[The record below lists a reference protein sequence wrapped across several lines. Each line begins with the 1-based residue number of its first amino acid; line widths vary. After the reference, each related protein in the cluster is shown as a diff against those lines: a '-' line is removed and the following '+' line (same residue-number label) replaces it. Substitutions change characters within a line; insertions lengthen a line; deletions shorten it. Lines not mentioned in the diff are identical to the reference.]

1 MWHWEKDNTFLVF
14 FPWNVTDLYLRSWW
28 ILETGDCKQMLTEEE
43 TAAGSRK
50 CLMFCQRWLYI
61 KEQMLSDAFLH
72 SLSEMQVWV
81 QSVTDKN
88 LQKLIL
94 FTRLIICNL
103 IVKGIT
109 KAKLQTLFCE
119 QTPDVVPWIS
129 TACIRDWHI
138 GLQKKYMQ
146 FSS

>member
-1 MWHWEKDNTFLVF
+1 
-14 FPWNVTDLYLRSWW
+14 
-28 ILETGDCKQMLTEEE
+28 
-43 TAAGSRK
+43 
-50 CLMFCQRWLYI
+50 
-61 KEQMLSDAFLH
+61 MLSDAFLH